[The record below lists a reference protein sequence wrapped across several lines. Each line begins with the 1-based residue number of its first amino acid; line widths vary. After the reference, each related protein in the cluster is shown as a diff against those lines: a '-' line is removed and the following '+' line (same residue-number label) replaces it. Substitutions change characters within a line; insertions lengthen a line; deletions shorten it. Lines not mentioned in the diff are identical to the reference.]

1 MFKNRPVWFG
11 FDQFSIPQSFHEFC
25 SRLALKGTNMAGE
38 GLGGKSCPS
47 MEEGLGEVAAQTAMH
62 QPPQDLDNM
71 IAVS

>member
-1 MFKNRPVWFG
+1 
-11 FDQFSIPQSFHEFC
+11 
-25 SRLALKGTNMAGE
+25 MAGE